1 MQLMGAVK
9 NLVEIYQQRVG
20 SEVHV
25 GEWLAVEQGRIDAF
39 AAATGDRQWIHTDPE
54 RAATESPYQ
63 STIAH
68 GFLTLSLLPF
78 LTESNAPGMFERNY
92 PGMRLRVN
100 YGLEK
105 VRFPAPVITGSRV
118 RARTVVTGVE
128 EVTGGVQ
135 IAYRITVEIEG
146 GDKPACVA
154 EQLFRLYP

>member
-1 MQLMGAVK
+1 MTATE
-9 NLVEIYQQRVG
+9 NLAALYREKIG
-20 SEVHV
+20 SEIHV
-25 GEWLAVEQGRIDAF
+25 GEWLAIDQERIDAF
-39 AAATGDRQWIHTDPE
+39 AAATGDLQWIHTDPR
-54 RAATESPYQ
+54 RAAVESPYGA
-63 STIAH
+63 TVAH
-68 GFLTLSLLPF
+68 GFLTLSLLPL
-78 LTESNAPGMFERNY
+78 LTESNAPGKFERNY

-105 VRFPAPVITGSRV
+105 VRFPAPVVTGSRV

-128 EVTGGVQ
+128 AVAGGVQ